1 MNQLATWLKQLLNHN
16 CSINCWYCN
25 MNHMVVLD
33 LSHFSIRAVLY
44 LTGFVLFFSSPAVLY
59 SQVAGVVPLN
69 GNNLD
74 IRLDKGSFLLGG
86 TLGLNLKSAENENQL
101 LRTALKERS
110 DKFSLRL
117 DGAYALKD
125 NWFLGLGLV
134 WGETN
139 REGDYEDPN
148 SGDISDV
155 QFHSTSYSVRPF
167 MKNHLPLSANRRFN
181 LVVQTE
187 LGFSLDQS
195 IQQTRI
201 EEVITRSL
209 KKEWGMGLGIRPGLL
224 VFVLKNSAMEASVN
238 IAGIGF
244 SVSEIKETDKPD
256 AIVKSA
262 DLDLKIDLLQLNLG
276 FITYF

>member
-1 MNQLATWLKQLLNHN
+1 
-16 CSINCWYCN
+16 
-25 MNHMVVLD
+25 MVAFC
-33 LSHFSIRAVLY
+33 LSHFGFRAVLR
-44 LTGFVLFFSSPAVLY
+44 LTGFFLFFSCPAVLI
-59 SQVAGVVPLN
+59 SQVTVAEAPD
-69 GNNLD
+69 GNDLD
-74 IRLDKGSFLLGG
+74 IRLDKGSFFLGG

-134 WGETN
+134 WGVTN
-139 REGDYEDPN
+139 REGDYKDPN
-148 SGDISDV
+148 SGDISDI

-167 MKNHLPLSANRRFN
+167 MKNHLPLSPNRRFN

-187 LGFSLDQS
+187 LGFTIDQS

-201 EEVITRSL
+201 DEVITRSL

-224 VFVLKNSAMEASVN
+224 VFVLKNAAMEASVN

-244 SVSEIKETDKPD
+244 SVSETNETDKPD